1 MTTKAFYNI
10 RKTVVGV
17 ILGAFVAV
25 VPFYFETKAMTEE
38 NRQINLSQDKDVTF
52 LKESATE
59 LELQIALERTER
71 IHNEE
76 TLERIEKKLDE
87 LIKEV
92 KALN

>member
-1 MTTKAFYNI
+1 MTTKNSI
-10 RKTVVGV
+10 RQTVVGI
-17 ILGAFVAV
+17 ILGGLVAV

-38 NRQINLSQDKDVTF
+38 NHQINLSQDKDVIS
-52 LKESATE
+52 LKQQANN
-59 LELQIALERTER
+59 LELQVALERSER

-92 KALN
+92 KSLN